1 MLSETLA
8 NTDAIPVERP
18 ELTEDEIKFLALH
31 AGEINYIVDGVGE
44 AFLSGNPMLLSSISA
59 LMAAYHFRL
68 GQEYARRENG

>member
-8 NTDAIPVERP
+8 NTEAIPVERP
-18 ELTEDEIKFLALH
+18 ELTEDEINFIALH
-31 AGEINYIVDGVGE
+31 AGEINFIIDGTTE
-44 AFLSGNPMLLSSISA
+44 AFFSQNPMGLSAFSS